1 MLSGTASGNPRPHL
15 DTDLPEPYALR
26 PVDLKLT
33 HVDCNLEDTLVHF
46 QGQYLTI
53 CELDYNI
60 LQAEIQNTH
69 KTKETIEVGSYCL
82 VEDVFSGWWCRGR
95 VQNKCNNLFDVFLI
109 DHGSVLNVD
118 ASHLASAPQE
128 LFMLPPKIVC
138 GFFANI
144 LPVGETWNSLTMDYF
159 TSLIGLEIT
168 GYIQAVLSHKVLVL
182 EAPDINK
189 EITRLGFGRHADKDT
204 FLLLVEM
211 LTEVHLKQNSKP
223 VQGLLVEKHIEQE
236 VSFTPSS
243 VQCFQS
249 ILSSCGPKVCI
260 GKTERG
266 KITAG
271 INPRTFFCQLMSMEK
286 DLREM
291 TESLSSSCDMSSE
304 LSQKHIGN
312 MGVLCSVKWK
322 DEKWHRG
329 FVQQFLSNG
338 QVRVLF
344 VDYGFSDS
352 VKVEHI
358 LQLDSVFLSTAV
370 MAFPCALSCVNGHDE
385 TEQRLQLKK
394 FKKGLLGRTLDIQI
408 DSFCAEQNLYFVTL
422 YSTEVDTDLDSCEN
436 ASKIP
441 SDARKGDESTSFY
454 RMDHI
459 SSENGSLPQDG
470 NCTDGKETQEGTV
483 PVKEIQETSDFVGY
497 TEHIVNPSN
506 FWMRTEVRNGVFE
519 DMMDKLTEYVNNL
532 ELHEGIMIDPEPG
545 FLCCAMYEKDMHYYR
560 AVITDVFDS
569 GAEVFFIDF
578 GNTEK
583 VPGMCIKTLP
593 STFAAEPAFAI
604 HCSLAHVVP
613 VEDVWTS
620 TATDYF
626 RKVVSN
632 KVLLAS
638 VVQKRTDKYIVDL
651 HEKRDITNI
660 SIAMLMITAKLAEY
674 WECMSKDYEQSL
686 ARAYWEKQKTEKQK
700 NRSTLPKS
708 VSNHFNQKSSSDQ
721 RVGTGK
727 YFGMHKDDTSG
738 IVRLNALCERNPT
751 PVSMFKPEI
760 FKVGSELN
768 VKISCVNSPSEF
780 WCQLQS
786 KLYKLTK
793 LMEMLQQYYEV
804 HADPLQSSELACVVK
819 CSESGKWY
827 RGFIVKRERRE
838 VDVFL
843 VDFGNILREKKRN
856 VRAISQN
863 FLELEGQA
871 FRCSLYNLI
880 ESIDDN
886 PNDWCEDAI
895 KLLRNFTRQHSP
907 ELKCIIYAQ
916 QYVKGKGFCN
926 VVDIQTPFQKATQ
939 LLIERGFARGMS
951 TSKQLIESVHPHS
964 FFYSS
969 FDIKIGSEELVYVTH
984 VRSPWEIYC
993 QLDRNT
999 ELIDGLMEKIKRINK
1014 TSDQNA
1020 GLGRLCLAK
1029 YPGDGLWY
1037 RGLCFAVKSHFYVG
1051 VFYVDY
1057 GDMQVVDKRN
1067 VLPIPPDATDL
1078 LFEPMQ
1084 TLQFC
1089 LSDIPK
1095 GEILSEVN
1103 AWLEKHVVNKQLKV
1117 IVLAKEDNGTFICEL
1132 YDGNVQINEKV
1143 KKLIALHASH
1153 ATLPVLDKEPVA
1165 TKCETSHFVKCSKVK
1180 WEPKTENQKDLQQGT
1195 TTNQG
1200 CLQIWQSVDKK
1211 ITFSKTLKDCQRREP
1226 CVHKLRVKQTTKKV
1240 SCFKDPKVC
1249 ENING
1254 DFQMKIVKVLP
1265 KLSDLP
1271 QLKIKPGFK
1280 GIAFV
1285 SHINADSNFYIQ
1297 MEKDEQA
1304 ILNIVE
1310 ELNAVLYKANQ
1321 ENFIYEEV
1329 NIDDLVAVKFEEDGS
1344 FYRSV
1349 VKERTG
1355 DGCLQV
1361 EFIDY
1366 GNTAKVEKTNM
1377 LRLPDKCLTQR
1388 RLSIPCFLETSH
1400 TLGDGVSFRNKVADR
1415 PLLVEFVQ
1423 MFGSQWEIII
1433 KIKGEMEACVS
1444 PHFDSTLNSEGTDS
1458 GWFESYPH
1466 NERAVMNHEYRE
1478 ETAEPQE
1485 SLRDIQ
1491 VSKDDKTVK
1500 LMQNVKIPFQDIKPG
1515 QTEDGTILSVLD
1527 SEMICVGLAKNSE
1540 QLTWLDLTIGENT
1553 KKNNSSLPVQ
1563 DLEEGLECL
1572 AKSKENKWYRAEVQ
1586 NLCIEKEEVLVFFF
1600 DHGISEVVSVCNI
1613 KELRNDL
1620 KSIPRLAVLCKLSAH
1635 ESHKALRNALKSLMG
1650 QDIKLVFISFS
1661 GLSPFWVVDVL
1672 FTQQLEAATKEERPS
1687 LSYSDVVLE
1696 DDHTVDNFDPD
1707 QRLFLSSVKTDVA
1720 YFGFAAAVTDPS
1732 DFYITL
1738 EDLFFTMT
1746 RVSSIL
1752 EDLPEELP
1760 ALPETHLNPG
1770 SCCVVKSETKNKW
1783 CRGEILKVDNKSVLI
1798 LLVDYGH
1805 CIEIPCTSANKLK
1818 RLPEELTS
1826 LPKVTYPCILR
1837 GVNPAGVEHWTD
1849 EAAVFF
1855 QACMSARN
1863 LVIYFRQCV
1872 FENLWEVDILSNGVN
1887 IAKELVEAGH
1897 AAYID
1902 CILGLRLQQ
1911 EICPESALDASP
1923 KTSSLICGSVRHSLS
1938 LTQKKSNNVYPKL
1951 ESYGRADDSEQ
1962 PRIQLQPRRF
1972 QDPQSREREKL
1983 TEVMPLSKQAEVMWI
1998 LGCRNEDLGDYYK
2011 TIGY

>member
-1 MLSGTASGNPRPHL
+1 
-15 DTDLPEPYALR
+15 
-26 PVDLKLT
+26 
-33 HVDCNLEDTLVHF
+33 
-46 QGQYLTI
+46 
-53 CELDYNI
+53 
-60 LQAEIQNTH
+60 
-69 KTKETIEVGSYCL
+69 
-82 VEDVFSGWWCRGR
+82 
-95 VQNKCNNLFDVFLI
+95 
-109 DHGSVLNVD
+109 
-118 ASHLASAPQE
+118 
-128 LFMLPPKIVC
+128 MLPPKIVC

-159 TSLIGLEIT
+159 TSLIGQEIT

-211 LTEVHLKQNSKP
+211 LTEVPLKQNSKP
-223 VQGLLVEKHIEQE
+223 VPGLLVEKHIGQE

-243 VQCFQS
+243 VHCFQS
-249 ILSSCGPKVCI
+249 ILSSCGPKV
-260 GKTERG
+260 
-266 KITAG
+266 
-271 INPRTFFCQLMSMEK
+271 TFFCQLMSMEK

-291 TESLSSSCDMSSE
+291 TESLSSSCDMFSE

-385 TEQRLQLKK
+385 TEQKLQLSK

-408 DSFCAEQNLYFVTL
+408 DSFCPEQNLYFVTL

-470 NCTDGKETQEGTV
+470 NCTDGKQAQEGTV
-483 PVKEIQETSDFVGY
+483 PVKEIQETSDFIGY

-506 FWMRTEVRNGVFE
+506 FWMRTEVRNGDFE

-532 ELHEGIMIDPEPG
+532 ELHEGIMIDPDPG
-545 FLCCAMYEKDMHYYR
+545 FLCCAMYDKDMHYYR

-632 KVLLAS
+632 KVLLAN

-651 HEKRDITNI
+651 HEKRDNTNI
-660 SIAMLMITAKLAEY
+660 SIAMLMITAKKAEY
-674 WECMSKDYEQSL
+674 WECMSKGYEQSL

-700 NRSTLPKS
+700 NR
-708 VSNHFNQKSSSDQ
+708 
-721 RVGTGK
+721 R
-727 YFGMHKDDTSG
+727 

-768 VKISCVNSPSEF
+768 VKCSCVNSPSEF

-793 LMEMLQQYYEV
+793 LMEMLHQYYEV
-804 HADPLQSSELACVVK
+804 HTDPLQSSELACVVK
-819 CSESGKWY
+819 CSENGKWY

-856 VRAISQN
+856 VRAISPN

-880 ESIDDN
+880 ESVDDN

-916 QYVKGKGFCN
+916 QYVKEKGFCN

-939 LLIERGFARGMS
+939 LLIERGFARGMA

-964 FFYSS
+964 YFYSS
-969 FDIKIGSEELVYVTH
+969 FDIKIGSEELVCVTH

-1051 VFYVDY
+1051 VFFVDY

-1117 IVLAKEDNGTFICEL
+1117 VVLAKEDNGTFICEL

-1143 KKLIALHASH
+1143 KELIALHGSH

-1165 TKCETSHFVKCSKVK
+1165 TKCETSHFVKYSKVK

-1195 TTNQG
+1195 TTNQ
-1200 CLQIWQSVDKK
+1200 
-1211 ITFSKTLKDCQRREP
+1211 
-1226 CVHKLRVKQTTKKV
+1226 VKQTTKQV
-1240 SCFKDPKVC
+1240 SCFKDQKVC

-1285 SHINADSNFYIQ
+1285 SHINADSTFYIQ

-1310 ELNAVLYKANQ
+1310 ELNDVLYKANQ

-1329 NIDDLVAVKFEEDGS
+1329 NIEDLVAVKFKEDGS

-1366 GNTAKVEKTNM
+1366 GNTAKVGKTNM

-1400 TLGDGVSFRNKVADR
+1400 TLGDSVSFRNKVADR

-1423 MFGSQWEIII
+1423 MFGSQWEVKI
-1433 KIKGEMEACVS
+1433 KIKDEMEAHVS
-1444 PHFDSTLNSEGTDS
+1444 PHFDSTLNSE
-1458 GWFESYPH
+1458 
-1466 NERAVMNHEYRE
+1466 
-1478 ETAEPQE
+1478 
-1485 SLRDIQ
+1485 
-1491 VSKDDKTVK
+1491 
-1500 LMQNVKIPFQDIKPG
+1500 
-1515 QTEDGTILSVLD
+1515 VLG

-1540 QLTWLDLTIGENT
+1540 QLTWLDLAIGENT
-1553 KKNNSSLPVQ
+1553 KKNNSPLPVQ
-1563 DLEEGLECL
+1563 DLKEGLECL

-1600 DHGISEVVSVCNI
+1600 DHGISEVVSVYNI

-1620 KSIPRLAVLCKLSAH
+1620 KSIPRLAVLS
-1635 ESHKALRNALKSLMG
+1635 
-1650 QDIKLVFISFS
+1650 
-1661 GLSPFWVVDVL
+1661 
-1672 FTQQLEAATKEERPS
+1672 TKEERPS
-1687 LSYSDVVLE
+1687 LSYSDGVLG
-1696 DDHTVDNFDPD
+1696 HTMNNFDPD
-1707 QRLFLSSVKTDVA
+1707 RRLFFSSVKTDVA

-1783 CRGEILKVDNKSVLI
+1783 CRGEILKVDNTSVLI

-1805 CIEIPCTSANKLK
+1805 CIDIPCTSANKLK

-1911 EICPESALDASP
+1911 DICPVSALDASL
-1923 KTSSLICGSVRHSLS
+1923 KTSSLICGSVRHSLL
-1938 LTQKKSNNVYPKL
+1938 LTQKKSNSVYPKL
-1951 ESYGRADDSEQ
+1951 ESCGRADDSKQ
-1962 PRIQLQPRRF
+1962 PSIQLQPRRF
-1972 QDPQSREREKL
+1972 QDPQSKERGRSSLK
-1983 TEVMPLSKQAEVMWI
+1983 
-1998 LGCRNEDLGDYYK
+1998 
-2011 TIGY
+2011 